1 MGAEPS
7 ALMKAMTAEAGTML
21 GVDADTEQLDLLRG
35 EDGRLPSDIFRRM
48 RENAERGVGR
58 PAGSG
63 NKRTQ
68 ALAKLIVHKFGDPVE
83 AMASI
88 YSMPL
93 DQLCELLMIAD
104 GSREREHL
112 MAMRLDELE
121 TLLSRVLAGEV
132 SLTDKQI
139 ERLKV
144 LVDRVQNDFRVLKAK
159 PGELAL
165 KALLLQRDS
174 AREVAQY
181 VHSKMPVAVDV
192 TMRPDVILNIPGL
205 TDAAALQDFVNAPE
219 LTSDQLEALEYT
231 PFEPVPDDSE
241 EREPLGDDDEVD
253 GE

>member
-1 MGAEPS
+1 MGAESS
-7 ALMKAMTAEAGTML
+7 ALMKAMAAEAGTML
-21 GVDADTEQLDLLRG
+21 GVEADTEQLDLLRDD
-35 EDGRLPSDIFRRM
+35 DGQLPTDIFRRM
-48 RENAERGVGR
+48 RENAERGAGR

-88 YSMPL
+88 YAMPL

-104 GSREREHL
+104 GSRKREERLATSLGDLRDVIRGALARRGTLSEAQTEQL
-112 MAMRLDELE
+112 T
-121 TLLSRVLAGEV
+121 TLL
-132 SLTDKQI
+132 
-139 ERLKV
+139 
-144 LVDRVQNDFRVLKAK
+144 DRVEAGFRVLKVK

-165 KALLLQRDS
+165 KAMIMQRDS

-192 TMRPDVILNIPGL
+192 TLRPDVILNIPGL
-205 TDAAALQDFVNAPE
+205 TDPAALQDFVNAPE
-219 LTSDQLEALEYT
+219 LTQESLEALEYY

-241 EREPLGDDDEVD
+241 EREPVGDDGVDDDE
-253 GE
+253 